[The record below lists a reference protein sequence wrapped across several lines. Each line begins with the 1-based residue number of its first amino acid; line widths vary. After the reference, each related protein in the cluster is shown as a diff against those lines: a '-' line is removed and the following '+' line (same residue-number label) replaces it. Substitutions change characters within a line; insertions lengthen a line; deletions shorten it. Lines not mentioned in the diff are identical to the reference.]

1 MRKSSVF
8 FIYLAVNL
16 ALLLLLSIHALIAV
30 KDSGAGLS
38 VKSDLVKR
46 LGLADLCLFSEA
58 RYARHLSL
66 SDFNTPFQDHPMSLE
81 HFPSGSM
88 VGPPDHLKRKA
99 VR

>member
-8 FIYLAVNL
+8 FVYLAVNL
-16 ALLLLLSIHALIAV
+16 ALLLLLSIHALVAV
-30 KDSGAGLS
+30 KTSGAGLS
-38 VKSDLVKR
+38 VKSDLVRR
-46 LGLADLCLFSEA
+46 LGLTDLCLFSEA

-88 VGPPDHLKRKA
+88 VEPPAHLSGKGGR
-99 VR
+99 